1 MDVTAWHVGGICVML
16 VVLAGLDAPLALLAL
31 GLLAVTHGIA
41 LRTELLPFVHGWTL
55 SLIGLLTILQAFA
68 NLYFVPIRV
77 RDAQYLAPVRLGNAH
92 LHARLQSLLR
102 PLIAALVVAAIP
114 TTLPV
119 QPLAVACFFGGT
131 AVYWFS
137 AWVREYVAV
146 ARGALVLMLLE
157 MTKYLLLLLVMLLL
171 LWSPLL
177 ALSSLGLLASMT
189 ATWTG
194 RLQRE
199 SPLVSV
205 YGGAIVAD
213 DA

>member
-1 MDVTAWHVGGICVML
+1 MTWHLGVLGVAL

-31 GLLAVTHGIA
+31 GLLTFNHGIA
-41 LRTELLPFVHGWTL
+41 LQPELLPFAHGW
-55 SLIGLLTILQAFA
+55 SLTIIALLAILQAFA

-77 RDAQYLAPVRLGNAH
+77 RDGQYLAPLRMGNAH

-102 PLIAALVVAAIP
+102 PLVAALIVAAVP
-114 TTLPV
+114 TPLPV

-137 AWVREYVAV
+137 AWVREYVAI

-157 MTKYLLLLLVMLLL
+157 MTKHLLLLLVVVLL

-177 ALSSLGLLASMT
+177 ALSALAVLAGLT
-189 ATWTG
+189 AAWTG

-199 SPLVSV
+199 SPHVPS
-205 YGGAIVAD
+205 YGGASVAD